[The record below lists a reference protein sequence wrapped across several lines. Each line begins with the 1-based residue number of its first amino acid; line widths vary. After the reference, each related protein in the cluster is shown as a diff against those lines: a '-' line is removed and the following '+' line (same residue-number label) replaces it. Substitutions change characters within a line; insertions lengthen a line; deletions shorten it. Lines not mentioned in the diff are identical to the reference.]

1 MCIAHQKSRIV
12 TESIMFD
19 AKSYG
24 PWAVIAG
31 ASEGVGASFAHQL
44 AAAGINLVLLSRQ
57 KPVLEQLAR
66 DVTAKSRVQVRTRA
80 LDLSS
85 VDVLDRVREITDD
98 VEIGLIVFNAA
109 ASTGTGAFLDGPID
123 AVFRAVRLGP
133 MAHATFAH
141 HFGRQMAVRKRGGII
156 LIGSMA
162 GNAGGATAVFYSAGK
177 AFAQIFAEGLWSELK
192 PLGVNV
198 LYAVLG
204 ATRTPVR
211 ERLGLKDSPDQYV
224 AEPDDVARECLENI
238 ANGPVLV
245 PEHLA
250 EGFRQFSSMPRR
262 QAAETMSSLLLG
274 FQP

>member
-1 MCIAHQKSRIV
+1 
-12 TESIMFD
+12 MFD

-44 AAAGINLVLLSRQ
+44 AAVGINLVLLSRQ
-57 KPVLEQLAR
+57 KPLLEQLAH
-66 DVTAKSRVQVRTRA
+66 DVTAKSAVQVRTLA

-85 VDVLDRVREITDD
+85 ADVLDRVREITDD
-98 VEIGLIVFNAA
+98 VEVGLIVFNAA
-109 ASTGTGAFLDGPID
+109 ASTGSGPFLDAPID
-123 AVFRAVRLGP
+123 AVFRAARLGP

-141 HFGRQMAVRKRGGII
+141 HFGKRMAARKRGGII

-211 ERLGLKDSPDQYV
+211 ERLGLKDSPDQYI
-224 AEPDDVARECLENI
+224 AEPDDVARECMENI

>member
-1 MCIAHQKSRIV
+1 
-12 TESIMFD
+12 MFD

-44 AAAGINLVLLSRQ
+44 AAVGINLVLLSRQ
-57 KPVLEQLAR
+57 QPLLDRLAR
-66 DVTAKSRVQVRTRA
+66 DVAASSTVQVLTLA
-80 LDLSS
+80 IDLSG
-85 VDVLDRVREITDD
+85 VDVLARVREITDD
-98 VEIGLIVFNAA
+98 LEIGLVVFNAA
-109 ASTGTGAFLDGPID
+109 ASTGTGAFLDAPID
-123 AVFRAVRLGP
+123 DVFKAARLGP

-141 HFGRQMAVRKRGGII
+141 HFGKRMAARKRGGII

-162 GNAGGATAVFYSAGK
+162 GNAGGASAVFYSAGK
-177 AFAQIFAEGLWSELK
+177 AFAQIFAEGLWAELQ
-192 PLGVNV
+192 PLGINV

-211 ERLGLKDSPDQYV
+211 DRLGLKDSPDLV
-224 AEPDDVARECLENI
+224 IAEPDDVARECLENI

-250 EGFRQFSSMPRR
+250 EGFRLFSSMPRK